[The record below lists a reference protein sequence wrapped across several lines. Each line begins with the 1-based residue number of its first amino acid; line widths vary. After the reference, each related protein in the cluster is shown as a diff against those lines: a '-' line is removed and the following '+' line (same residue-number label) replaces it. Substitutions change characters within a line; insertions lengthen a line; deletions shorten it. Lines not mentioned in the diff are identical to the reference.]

1 MKLVGAPDEAE
12 RAFESAQREGEEY
25 FADAASTSSA
35 TSRIRGTSR
44 CRCSPTRTGT

>member
-1 MKLVGAPDEAE
+1 MKLVASPEEAE
-12 RAFESAQREGEEY
+12 RRFESAQREGEKY

-35 TSRIRGTSR
+35 TSRIHGTSR